1 MYSYD
6 GRIRFSE
13 ADKDG
18 YLRLE
23 GLLDYFQDGS
33 TFQSEDLG
41 IGTKYLGE
49 LHMVWVLSSWQ
60 IVAERYP
67 HLGERVR
74 IETIPYEIKGCF
86 GYRNF
91 AMYDEKEERIAY
103 ANSLWTLLDTM
114 NMKPAKPTPL
124 MLEKYVLGEKLP
136 MDYAPRKI
144 ALPKGLKRQEE
155 IVVKKYHLDSNNHVN
170 NGQYV
175 RMGMDFLPD
184 TKVKQMRAEY
194 KKQAHLGDVIVP
206 MIGVE
211 ENRYTVSL
219 QEESGDIFANVE
231 FILQ

>member
-18 YLRLE
+18 FLRLE

-41 IGTKYLGE
+41 IGTKYLEE

-67 HLGERVR
+67 QLGERVR
-74 IETIPYEIKGCF
+74 IETVPYDIKGCF
-86 GYRNF
+86 GYRNY
-91 AMYDEKEERIAY
+91 AMYDETGDRIAC
-103 ANSLWTLLDTM
+103 ANSLWTLLDTTC
-114 NMKPAKPTPL
+114 MKPVKPTPL

-144 ALPKGLKRQEE
+144 PLPAQMERQEE
-155 IVVKKYHLDSNNHVN
+155 IIVKKYHLDSNNHVN

-206 MIGVE
+206 MVSTEG
-211 ENRYTVSL
+211 NCYTVSL
-219 QEESGDIFANVE
+219 QEESGAAFANVE